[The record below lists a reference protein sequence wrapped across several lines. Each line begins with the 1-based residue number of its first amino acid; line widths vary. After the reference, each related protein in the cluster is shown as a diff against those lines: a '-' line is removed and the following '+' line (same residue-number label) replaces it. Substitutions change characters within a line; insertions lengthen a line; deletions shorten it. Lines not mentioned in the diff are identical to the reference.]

1 MEATSGHCPVMA
13 VQFITHLP
21 DTTLADLQH
30 TDTLQH
36 ASQYYAVTHISVLL
50 THLNTT
56 L

>member
-1 MEATSGHCPVMA
+1 MEATSGHCPVVA

-21 DTTLADLQH
+21 DTTLADPQT

-36 ASQYYAVTHISVLL
+36 ASQYYALIHISVLL
-50 THLNTT
+50 MYLKTT